1 MTGRIMKITSL
12 AELEAI
18 KEEGLKQLYPD
29 KIKVMVGMATC
40 GISAG
45 ADKVFQALAGHIAE
59 GGWDVVLAKTGCIG
73 FCQREPLVDVVYPGK
88 VRLSYQEMNPE
99 RVEELAL
106 ALQEGRML
114 EKYLLCRI
122 DREEILIEGVSRPYA
137 NPHPPELAVEIP
149 RYEELPFFRKQVKI
163 SLRNC
168 GFINPEHIEEYIARG
183 GYRALHQALCK
194 MTPEEVI
201 AEVKASGLRG
211 RGGAGFPTGLKW
223 EFCRNPPGEKKYVI
237 CNADEG
243 DPGAFMDRGIL
254 EGDPQA
260 VIEGMIIDAYAM
272 GADEGYIYCRA
283 EYPLAIERL
292 KIAIAQAEGYGLLGE
307 NIFGTEFSFRLKIR
321 EGAGAFVCGEETAL
335 IASIEGRV
343 GEPQTRPPFPA
354 QSGLWGQPT
363 NINNVKTWSHIAP
376 IIARG
381 AQWYGSFG
389 TEKSKGTTVFSLVGK
404 VKNSGLVEVPLGITL
419 REMIFELGGGIA
431 GDRAFKAVQTGGPS
445 GGCIPPEFLD
455 TPVDYE
461 SLAALGSIMGS
472 GGMIVMDDQ
481 DCVVNVAKY
490 FLDFTKDESC
500 GKCTPCREGTLRL
513 MEMLTDISRGE
524 GQEGDLDRLA
534 RVSELI
540 KKTSLC
546 GLGTTAP
553 NPVLSTLRY
562 FKDEYLAH
570 IVDKQCHSQVCPR
583 LSPSP
588 CQSGCPAG
596 IDVPSYVALISQGR
610 YAEALELIREDNPLP
625 SVCGYVCPAPC
636 ETMCRRGD
644 ADQAIAIKTLK
655 RFVADFT
662 RQQGSSGPAA
672 QIHRPEK
679 VAVIGS
685 GPAGMAAAYYLAR
698 EGYPVTVFEAMPML
712 GGMLRLGIPSF
723 RLPREVID
731 FDLENIARQGVTF
744 ETNTRIGVDLTLDDL
759 RKQGFQAFF
768 LGTGAHQEVRL
779 GIEGED
785 LPGVW
790 PGVEF
795 LRKLALGE
803 KVSLGQR
810 VAIIG
815 GGNVATDAA
824 RSAIRLGSG
833 VTVLLYRRTEKEMPA
848 YAEEVQQAKEE
859 GVDCRFLLQPL
870 KFIGNGKITGIVLQ
884 NMQLGEADSSGR
896 RRPRPVPGSEWTLEV
911 DTVIKA
917 IGQIPTPV
925 EITLDGEKLELTPPG
940 NIQVHPGNLST
951 NLPGVFAG
959 GDNVTGSASV
969 VEAVKAGKQAARSI
983 HRYLEGEPLEEKPRV
998 PIPRMRLDPLEM
1010 PEEERAQIKPLM
1022 PKLRGAADRIRDFAL
1037 VELGLEKSQYH
1048 REACRCLRCDLG
1060 E

>member
-1 MTGRIMKITSL
+1 MNKINNL
-12 AELEAI
+12 KELQAT
-18 KEEGLKQLYPD
+18 KAKGMQLLYPE
-29 KIKVMVGMATC
+29 KIKIMVGMATC

-45 ADKVFQALAGHIAE
+45 ADKVFQALAGSIAE
-59 GGWDVVLAKTGCIG
+59 NGYDVVLVKTGCIG
-73 FCQREPLVDVVYPGK
+73 YCQREPLVDVVYPGK
-88 VRLSYQEMNPE
+88 VRLSYQGMDPDKAA
-99 RVEELAL
+99 ELMEAIAAGEIL
-106 ALQEGRML
+106 D
-114 EKYLLCRI
+114 KYLLCRI
-122 DREEILIEGVSRPYA
+122 DQDEFLIEGKTRPYA
-137 NPHPPELAVEIP
+137 NPHPPALPVETP

-168 GFINPEHIEEYIARG
+168 GFINPENIEEYIARG
-183 GYRALHQALCK
+183 GYQALHQALTK

-201 AEVKASGLRG
+201 AQVKDSGLRG
-211 RGGAGFPTGLKW
+211 RGGAGFPTGQKW
-223 EFCRNPPGEKKYVI
+223 DFCRQAPGDQKFVI

-254 EGDPQA
+254 EGDPHA
-260 VIEGMIIDAYAM
+260 VLEGMTIGAYAM
-272 GADEGYIYCRA
+272 GASEGYVYCRA
-283 EYPLAIERL
+283 EYPLAIQRL
-292 KIAIAQAEGYGLLGE
+292 KTAIAQAEARGLLGKG
-307 NIFGTEFSFRLKIR
+307 IFGTDFSFRLEIR

-343 GEPQTRPPFPA
+343 GEPRPRPPFPA

-381 AQWYGSFG
+381 AQWYASMG

-445 GGCIPPEFLD
+445 GGCIPAEFLD

-472 GGMIVMDDQ
+472 GGMIVMDDR
-481 DCVVNVAKY
+481 DCMVNVARY

-513 MEMLTDISRGE
+513 MEKLTDITRGE
-524 GQEGDLDRLA
+524 GQEEDLERLT
-534 RVSELI
+534 RWSGLI
-540 KKTSLC
+540 KKTALC
-546 GLGTTAP
+546 GLGATAP

-570 IVDKQCHSQVCPR
+570 IVDKQCHSLVCQR

-596 IDVPSYVALISQGR
+596 IDVPSYVALIGQGR
-610 YAEALELIREDNPLP
+610 YAEALELIREDNPLV

-636 ETMCRRGD
+636 EGKCRRGG
-644 ADQAIAIKTLK
+644 ADQPLAIKTLK
-655 RFVADFT
+655 RFVADFA
-662 RQQGSSGPAA
+662 REQGYTGPEAN
-672 QIHRPEK
+672 IFRDEK

-685 GPAGMAAAYYLAR
+685 GPAGLTAAYYLAK
-698 EGYPVTVFEAMPML
+698 EGYPVTVFEATEAL
-712 GGMLRLGIPSF
+712 GGMLRLGIPRF
-723 RLPREVID
+723 RLPREVFD

-744 ETNTRIGVDLTLDDL
+744 QTNTRIGVDLTLDDL
-759 RKQGFQAFF
+759 KQQGFQAVF

-779 GIEGED
+779 GIKGED
-785 LPGVW
+785 LEGVW

-795 LRKLALGE
+795 LKRMALGE
-803 KVSLGQR
+803 EIPLGER

-824 RSAIRLGSG
+824 RTAIRLGCG

-848 YAEEVQQAKEE
+848 YLEEVLQAKEE
-859 GVDCRFLLQPL
+859 GVDCRFLLQPVEFL
-870 KFIGNGKITGIVLQ
+870 GDGRVRKILLQ
-884 NMQLGEADSSGR
+884 NMKLGKPDVSGR
-896 RRPRPVPGSEWTLEV
+896 RRPIPIPDSEWTMEV

-917 IGQIPTPV
+917 VGQIPTPV
-925 EITLDGEKLELTPPG
+925 KITLEGTDLQLTPG
-940 NIQVHPGNLST
+940 GSIQVDPVSLAT

-983 HRYLEGEPLEEKPRV
+983 QRYLHGEPLEKKPRI
-998 PIPRMRLDPLEM
+998 PIPRMRLEPLEIS
-1010 PEEERAQIKPLM
+1010 EEERAAIKPLM
-1022 PKLRGAADRIRDFAL
+1022 PRRRRALDRIRDFAL
-1037 VELGLEKSQYH
+1037 VELDLEKSQYQ

-1060 E
+1060 D